1 MICWLQFD
9 LYIKSLIVILLNHYT
24 VITALAFYDNSKQEE
39 YSPLVPASLAYS
51 KSVHR
56 VFIALFVE
64 YP

>member
-1 MICWLQFD
+1 MTCWLQFD

-24 VITALAFYDNSKQEE
+24 VITTLAFYDNRKHEE
-39 YSPLVPASLAYS
+39 CSPLVPASLAYS